1 MQGNDVFGIIFSNT
15 NDEALSEMT
24 HLRTMGSIPVAARY
38 RLIDF
43 PLSSMVNANI
53 TKVGII
59 TKSNYQ
65 SLMDHIGSGKP
76 WDLSRKNDG
85 IFMLP
90 PFGLGNQGMYNS
102 RTEALN
108 GAIDFINK
116 SDEKYVIIA
125 DSNLLANVDYSAL
138 LKFHKENGAD
148 ISVVSAD
155 CVPPSNIGR
164 QVEFITDENGKVE
177 KANLIEGGGEKTEC
191 SLGIYVMERYL
202 LIRLINEGM
211 SKESPSFKR
220 LSIIDNI
227 GKLKIYAY
235 KHEGF
240 CQTVESLSTYFKV
253 NMDLLSYENRKDL
266 FNSQRPVYTKSKDTM
281 PTRYGL
287 ENSAKNV
294 LIADGCD
301 IEGEVENCI
310 ISRNVTISKG
320 AKVKNCIIM
329 QGAFIGEGANIEYA
343 ILDKHVI
350 VKPGKKLCGADT
362 YPIYISKDTIL

>member
-15 NDEALSEMT
+15 NDEALSELT
-24 HLRTMGSIPVAARY
+24 NVRTMGSIPFAARY

-65 SLMDHIGSGKP
+65 SLMDHIGSGKA

-90 PFGLGNQGMYNS
+90 PFGLGTQGMYNS
-102 RTEALN
+102 RTEALD
-108 GAIDFINK
+108 GAMDFITK
-116 SDEKYVIIA
+116 SDEKYVILA
-125 DSNLLANVDYSAL
+125 DSNLVANVDYGAL
-138 LKFHKENGAD
+138 INSHKKSGAD
-148 ISVVSAD
+148 ITCVSAYG
-155 CVPPSNIGR
+155 VPPANIGK
-164 QVEFITDENGKVE
+164 QVELITDETGKIDDAHIIV
-177 KANLIEGGGEKTEC
+177 GGGEKTEY
-191 SLGIYVMERYL
+191 SLGIYIMERSL
-202 LIRLINEGM
+202 LMRLLNEGM
-211 SKESPSFKR
+211 SKEKPSFKR
-220 LSIIDNI
+220 LSLTDKI
-227 GKLKIYAY
+227 GKLKLYAY

-240 CQTVESLSTYFKV
+240 CHTIESLSTYFNV
-253 NMDLLSYENRKDL
+253 NMDLLSYANRKDL
-266 FNSQRPVYTKSKDTM
+266 FNATRPIYTKSKDTM

-287 ENSAKNV
+287 ENTAKNV

-329 QGAFIGEGANIEYA
+329 QDTFIGEDANVEYA
-343 ILDKHVI
+343 ILDKHV
-350 VKPGKKLCGADT
+350 VEKTKKKLCGADT
-362 YPIYISKDTIL
+362 YPIYIAKSTIL

>member
-15 NDEALSEMT
+15 DDEALSEMT
-24 HLRTMGSIPVAARY
+24 NVRTMGSIPFAARY

-65 SLMDHIGSGKP
+65 SLMDHLGSGKP

-90 PFGLGNQGMYNS
+90 PFNLGTQGMYNS

-108 GAIDFINK
+108 GAMDFINK
-116 SDEKYVIIA
+116 SDEKYVILA
-125 DSNLLANVDYSAL
+125 DSNLVANVDYSAL
-138 LKFHKENGAD
+138 IDFHKKNGAD
-148 ISVVSAD
+148 ITVVSAEGIA
-155 CVPPSNIGR
+155 PTNIGK
-164 QVEFITDENGKVE
+164 QVELTTDENGKVE
-177 KANLIEGGGEKTEC
+177 KAAIIPGGKKAEY
-191 SLGIYVMERYL
+191 SLGVYIMERYL

-211 SKESPSFKR
+211 SKERPSFKR
-220 LSIIDNI
+220 LSVIDNI

-235 KHEGF
+235 KHTGF
-240 CQTVESLSTYFKV
+240 CHKIESLATYFSV
-253 NMDLLSYENRKDL
+253 NMDLLSYTNRKDL
-266 FNSQRPVYTKSKDTM
+266 FNAERPIYTKSKDTM

-287 ENSAKNV
+287 ENIAKNV

-301 IEGEVENCI
+301 IEGEVENCV

-329 QGAFIGEGANIEYA
+329 QDTFIGEDANVEYA
-343 ILDKHVI
+343 ILDKHVV

-362 YPIYISKDTIL
+362 YPIYIAKSTIL

>member
-24 HLRTMGSIPVAARY
+24 NVRTMGSIPVAARY
-38 RLIDF
+38 RMIDF

-65 SLMDHIGSGKP
+65 SLMDHIGSGKA

-90 PFGLGNQGMYNS
+90 PFGLGTQGMYHS

-108 GAIDFINK
+108 GAMDFITK
-116 SDEKYVIIA
+116 SDEKYVILA
-125 DSNLLANVDYSAL
+125 DSNLVANVDYSAL
-138 LKFHKENGAD
+138 IDFHKKSGAD
-148 ISVVSAD
+148 ITAVSA
-155 CVPPSNIGR
+155 CAVPPSNIGK
-164 QVEFITDENGKVE
+164 QVQLITDASGKVSE
-177 KANLIEGGGEKTEC
+177 ANIIPGGGEKTEF
-191 SLGIYVMERYL
+191 SLGIYIMERYL

-211 SKESPSFKR
+211 SKERPSFKR
-220 LSIIDNI
+220 LSLIDNV
-227 GKLKIYAY
+227 GKLKIYAF

-240 CQTVESLSTYFKV
+240 CHTVESLSTYFKV
-253 NMDLLSYENRKDL
+253 NMDLLSYTNRKDL
-266 FNSQRPVYTKSKDTM
+266 FNPQRPVYTKSKDTM

-287 ENSAKNV
+287 ENIAKNV

-329 QGAFIGEGANIEYA
+329 QDTFIGENANVEYA
-343 ILDKHVI
+343 ILDKHVV

-362 YPIYISKDTIL
+362 YPIYIAKSTIL

>member
-24 HLRTMGSIPVAARY
+24 NIRTMGSIPFGARY

-43 PLSSMVNANI
+43 PLSSMVNAGI

-108 GAIDFINK
+108 GAMDFINK
-116 SDEKYVIIA
+116 SDEKYVVIA
-125 DSNLLANVDYSAL
+125 DSNLVANVDYDAL
-138 LKFHKENGAD
+138 IRFHRENAAD
-148 ISVVSAD
+148 ITVVSAE

-164 QVEFITDENGKVE
+164 QVEFITDEKGEVKQA
-177 KANLIEGGGEKTEC
+177 KLIAGGGEKTEC
-191 SLGIYVMERYL
+191 SMGIYVMERYL
-202 LIRLINEGM
+202 LIRLINQGM
-211 SKESPSFKR
+211 STEAPSFKR
-220 LSIIDNI
+220 LAIVDNI
-227 GKLKIYAY
+227 GKLKIFAY

-240 CQTVESLSTYFKV
+240 CQTVESLSTYFNV
-253 NMDLLSYENRKDL
+253 NMDLLSYHNRKDL
-266 FNSQRPVYTKSKDTM
+266 FNSERPVYTKSKDTM

-287 ENSAKNV
+287 ENTAKNI

-301 IEGEVENCI
+301 IEGEVENCV
-310 ISRNVTISKG
+310 ISRNVTVAKG

-329 QGAFIGEGANIEYA
+329 QDTYIGENANVEYA
-343 ILDKHVI
+343 ILDKHVV
-350 VKPGKKLCGADT
+350 VKPGKRLCGADT
-362 YPIYISKDTIL
+362 YPIYIAKGTIL

>member
-1 MQGNDVFGIIFSNT
+1 MQGNDVIGIIFSNT

-24 HLRTMGSIPVAARY
+24 NVRTMGSIPFAARY

-65 SLMDHIGSGKP
+65 SLMDHIGSGKA

-90 PFGLGNQGMYNS
+90 PFGLGTQGMYHS

-108 GAIDFINK
+108 GAMDFITK
-116 SDEKYVIIA
+116 SDEKYVILA
-125 DSNLLANVDYSAL
+125 DSNLVANVDYDAL
-138 LKFHKENGAD
+138 IHFHKKSGAD
-148 ISVVSAD
+148 ITTVSAYA
-155 CVPPSNIGR
+155 VPPSNIGK
-164 QVEFITDENGKVE
+164 QVALKTDENGK
-177 KANLIEGGGEKTEC
+177 IEQADIITGGGEPTEF
-191 SLGIYVMERYL
+191 SLGIYIMERYL
-202 LIRLINEGM
+202 LLRLINEGM
-211 SKESPSFKR
+211 SIERPSFKR
-220 LSIIDNI
+220 LSLINNV
-227 GKLKIYAY
+227 GKLKLYAY

-240 CQTVESLSTYFKV
+240 CHTIESLSTYFDV
-253 NMDLLSYENRKDL
+253 NMALLSYNNRKDL
-266 FNSQRPVYTKSKDTM
+266 FNAQRPVYTKSKDTM

-287 ENSAKNV
+287 ENIAKNV

-329 QGAFIGEGANIEYA
+329 QDTFIGEDANVEYA
-343 ILDKHVI
+343 ILDKHVVI
-350 VKPGKKLCGADT
+350 KPGKKLCGADT
-362 YPIYISKDTIL
+362 YPIYIAKSTIL

>member
-24 HLRTMGSIPVAARY
+24 NLRTMGSIPVAARY
-38 RLIDF
+38 RMIDF

-90 PFGLGNQGMYNS
+90 PFGLGSQGMYRS

-108 GAIDFINK
+108 GAMDFITK

-125 DSNLLANVDYSAL
+125 DSNLVANVDYDAL
-138 LKFHKENGAD
+138 IKTHLKNGAD
-148 ISVVSAD
+148 ITIVSAD
-155 CVPPSNIGR
+155 CVPPANVGK
-164 QVEFITDENGKVE
+164 QVQLITDDSGKVKE
-177 KANLIEGGGEKTEC
+177 ANIISGGGEKTEC
-191 SLGIYVMERYL
+191 SLGIYIMERYL
-202 LIRLINEGM
+202 LIRLIHEGM
-211 SKESPSFKR
+211 TKERPSFKR
-220 LSIIDNI
+220 LSIVDNV
-227 GKLKIYAY
+227 GKLKIYAC
-235 KHEGF
+235 KHQGF
-240 CQTVESLSTYFKV
+240 CHVIDGLSTYFNV
-253 NMDLLSYENRKDL
+253 NMDLLSYVNRKDL
-266 FNSQRPVYTKSKDTM
+266 FNSERPVYTKSKDTM

-287 ENSAKNV
+287 ANIAKNV
-294 LIADGCD
+294 LMADGCN

-310 ISRNVTISKG
+310 ISRNVTVSKG
-320 AKVKNCIIM
+320 AKVKNCILM
-329 QGAFIGEGANIEYA
+329 QDSFIGEDATVEYA
-343 ILDKHVI
+343 ILDKHVV

-362 YPIYISKDTIL
+362 YPIYIAKSTIL

>member
-24 HLRTMGSIPVAARY
+24 NLRTMGSIPCAARY
-38 RLIDF
+38 RVIDF

-90 PFGLGNQGMYNS
+90 PFGLGTQGMYNS

-108 GAIDFINK
+108 GAMDFITK
-116 SDEKYVIIA
+116 SDEKYVILA
-125 DSNLLANVDYSAL
+125 DSNLVANVDYSAL
-138 LKFHKENGAD
+138 IQFHKKNAAD
-148 ISVVSAD
+148 ITVVSAQG
-155 CVPPSNIGR
+155 VAPANIGK
-164 QVEFITDENGKVE
+164 QVELITDESGKVKE
-177 KANLIEGGGEKTEC
+177 ANIIQGGGQPTEY
-191 SLGIYVMERYL
+191 SLGIYIMERYL

-211 SKESPSFKR
+211 SKERPSFKR

-235 KHEGF
+235 RHTGF
-240 CQTVESLSTYFKV
+240 CHTIESLAGYFKL
-253 NMDLLSYENRKDL
+253 NMELLSYENRKDL
-266 FNSQRPVYTKSKDTM
+266 FQSQRPIYTKSKDTM

-287 ENSAKNV
+287 ENIAKNV

-301 IEGEVENCI
+301 IEGEVENCV

-329 QGAFIGEGANIEYA
+329 QDTFIGENANVEYA
-343 ILDKHVI
+343 ILDKHVV

-362 YPIYISKDTIL
+362 YPIYIAKRTIL

>member
-24 HLRTMGSIPVAARY
+24 NVRTMGSIPFGARY

-43 PLSSMVNANI
+43 PLSSMVNAGV

-90 PFGLGNQGMYNS
+90 PFGLGTQGMYHS

-108 GAIDFINK
+108 GAMDFITK

-125 DSNLLANVDYSAL
+125 DSNLVANVDYSAL
-138 LKFHKENGAD
+138 LKFHKKKGAD
-148 ISVVSAD
+148 ITVVSAE

-164 QVEFITDENGKVE
+164 QVQLITDESGKVE
-177 KANLIEGGGEKTEC
+177 KANLIQGGGEKTEC
-191 SLGIYVMERYL
+191 SMGIYVMERYL
-202 LIRLINEGM
+202 LIRLINTGM
-211 SKESPSFKR
+211 SKERPSFKR
-220 LSIIDNI
+220 LSLIDNI
-227 GKLKIYAY
+227 GKLKIFAY

-240 CQTVESLSTYFKV
+240 CQTVESLATYFNI
-253 NMDLLSYENRKDL
+253 NMDLLSYPTRKDL
-266 FNSQRPVYTKSKDTM
+266 FNAERPVYTKSKDTQ

-287 ENSAKNV
+287 HNTAKKV

-301 IEGEVENCI
+301 IEGDVENCV
-310 ISRNVTISKG
+310 ISRNVTV
-320 AKVKNCIIM
+320 AKDAQVKNCIIM
-329 QGAFIGEGANIEYA
+329 QDAYIGEGAVVENA
-343 ILDKHVI
+343 ILDKHVV
-350 VKPGKKLCGADT
+350 VKPGKKLCGTDT
-362 YPIYISKDTIL
+362 YPIYIAKSTIL